1 MPIYINSEMFNQKEQ
16 DEIRNNFLDA
26 VKVGDYLRELKEER
40 RNCKC
45 KDCKKHER
53 YSTLYEL
60 SLPENIINNI
70 YGFAYFCRNCEKRQ
84 FDEEKIEGII
94 RRNILHV
101 YDVDRLIFSIKHDF
115 PTYDRL
121 KNCLFKTLSMKRY
134 NRFRWVYADW
144 MIIKNINIRSKINDF
159 GFEPDRFIRDF
170 NKIVGTLMNKPEFV
184 LMD

>member
-1 MPIYINSEMFNQKEQ
+1 MLNQKEQ
-16 DEIRNNFLDA
+16 DEITNNFLDV
-26 VKVGDYLRELKEER
+26 VKVHDYFRELKEER

-70 YGFAYFCRNCEKRQ
+70 YGFAYFCRSCQKRQ
-84 FDEEKIEGII
+84 FKKERIEGII
-94 RRNILHV
+94 RRNILHE

-115 PTYDRL
+115 PIYDRV
-121 KNCLFKTLSMKRY
+121 KNDLFKKLSKRRY
-134 NRFRWVYADW
+134 TVFKWIYENW
-144 MIIKNINIRSKINDF
+144 MDIKNVDIRRKINVF
-159 GFEPDRFIRDF
+159 GFNPDVFIRDF
-170 NKIVGTLMNKPEFV
+170 NKIIGTLMNKPEFV